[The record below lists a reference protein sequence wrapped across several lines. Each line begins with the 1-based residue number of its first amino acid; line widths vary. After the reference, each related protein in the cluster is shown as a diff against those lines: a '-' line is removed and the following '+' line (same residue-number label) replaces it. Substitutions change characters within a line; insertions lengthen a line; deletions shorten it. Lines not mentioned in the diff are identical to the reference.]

1 MGIDYLHIVTRKPA
15 EEICQSIYDLAK
27 CRLYDNLV
35 RIFMKYETGKEP
47 SPANRAAMEKL
58 TRYIFESSRQKGG
71 FQFLKADFAAKINL
85 IGIGAP
91 TRIFLQDVSD
101 LLGTAADI
109 PEYAKVANAIG
120 AAVGSIVSEYAVKIE
135 PCAYKGGFGN
145 FMVTGGAEVVTF
157 EYYDQALDEAKRI
170 AEERAYQKA
179 VDQGAEGSIKVEL
192 AVFEDYYDLAGGE
205 GTRLFLET
213 KVIGKAAAE

>member
-1 MGIDYLHIVTRKPA
+1 M
-15 EEICQSIYDLAK
+15 
-27 CRLYDNLV
+27 
-35 RIFMKYETGKEP
+35 
-47 SPANRAAMEKL
+47 
-58 TRYIFESSRQKGG
+58 
-71 FQFLKADFAAKINL
+71 

-213 KVIGKAAAE
+213 KVIGRQRQNKGKKKA